1 LEFPQSSA
9 MLSLAFSV
17 VSASPQNTAL
27 TPNQPNDAVPRSR
40 HPDPSGTTWADHP
53 ETTLRSQSSRG
64 DLQPAAKSHSV
75 DTPTGTSGW
84 RDSNRQR
91 LDQKMALDGTG
102 PDHSTGATYMCTDV
116 NFEDAE
122 LGVHN
127 FGGPDF
133 CCTVCN
139 DNTQI
144 CCPSKDAAGNPTIV
158 TVEHD
163 EAAYKFNL
171 CEADAT
177 ESYFRLDGVQTVD
190 GMDRIALI
198 AKNLSEYTPTWPVQ
212 GGIRGYLNNGRKA
225 GTSMAND
232 LIQLNLCANRILK
245 MAPG

>member
-1 LEFPQSSA
+1 

-144 CCPSKDAAGNPTIV
+144 CCPSKDAGGDLGEFVPGDMVEEFEACVFDASTPIGQPVGPIQSPFGFHVIIV
-158 TVEHD
+158 D
-163 EAAYKFNL
+163 ER
-171 CEADAT
+171 T
-177 ESYFRLDGVQTVD
+177 
-190 GMDRIALI
+190 
-198 AKNLSEYTPTWPVQ
+198 
-212 GGIRGYLNNGRKA
+212 
-225 GTSMAND
+225 GT
-232 LIQLNLCANRILK
+232 L
-245 MAPG
+245 